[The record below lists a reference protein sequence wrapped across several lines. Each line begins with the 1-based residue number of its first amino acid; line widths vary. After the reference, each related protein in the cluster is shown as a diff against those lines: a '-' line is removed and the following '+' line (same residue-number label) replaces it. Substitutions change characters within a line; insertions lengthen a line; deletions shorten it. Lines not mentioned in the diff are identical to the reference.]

1 MWKDQARKNLER
13 KRRVIIM
20 TDQEIKYCEQ
30 DVLAT
35 EELYRKQATFA
46 YRAKGFWNRHSDAII
61 STAVGL
67 AVVIGGLIISSKV
80 SKINTK
86 KSITIGLDE
95 KLIEAASKTEYLGR
109 NNLIISDVYYDLDKN
124 PNKVSLMEFIANGV
138 KLKDMGEF
146 GEDVCDLLKL
156 PNESTVSSWSII
168 TIAEEVAAKNDD
180 KSI

>member
-1 MWKDQARKNLER
+1 
-13 KRRVIIM
+13 M
-20 TDQEIKYCEQ
+20 TDQEVKYCEQ
-30 DVLAT
+30 DVLNT
-35 EELYRKQATFA
+35 EAVYRKQDTFA

-80 SKINTK
+80 SKTNTK
-86 KSITIGLDE
+86 KSITVGLDE

-109 NNLIISDVYYDLDKN
+109 NNLVISEVYYDLDKN
-124 PNKVSLMEFIANGV
+124 PNKASLVEFIANGI

-156 PNESTVSSWSII
+156 PSESTVSSWSMV
-168 TIAEEVAAKNDD
+168 TIAEEAVVKNDAQN
-180 KSI
+180 I